1 MAVSRSIS
9 PRIRKK
15 LKELYGRK
23 TGVRVGD
30 IKNIQKM
37 LAGGTSIPKFK
48 AKKGGH
54 VRKKKKK

>member
-1 MAVSRSIS
+1 VAVNKSIS

-37 LAGGTSIPKFK
+37 LAGGTSIPTFK